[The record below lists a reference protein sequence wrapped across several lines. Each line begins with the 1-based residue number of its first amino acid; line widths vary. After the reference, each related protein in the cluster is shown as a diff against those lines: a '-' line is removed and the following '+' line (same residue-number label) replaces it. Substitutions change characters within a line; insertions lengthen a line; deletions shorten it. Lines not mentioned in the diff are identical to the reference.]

1 MLNKIA
7 DKSITHDIFRIEE
20 NNCIMCGFYCIVFI
34 EYMLAGKA
42 LLNYINLI
50 SLDDYKKNG
59 KIICKC
65 FKDKYIKSR
74 I

>member
-1 MLNKIA
+1 MLNKIT
-7 DKSITHDIFRIEE
+7 DKSITHNIFRIED
-20 NNCIMCGFYCIVFI
+20 NNYIMCGFYRIVFI

-50 SLDDYKKNG
+50 SLDDYKKND